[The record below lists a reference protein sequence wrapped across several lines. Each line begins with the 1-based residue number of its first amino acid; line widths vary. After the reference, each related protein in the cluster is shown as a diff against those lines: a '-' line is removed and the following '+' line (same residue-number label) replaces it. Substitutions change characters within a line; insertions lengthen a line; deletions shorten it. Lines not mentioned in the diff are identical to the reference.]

1 MIDNHA
7 LSQSS
12 AILEYLEETHPD
24 KPLMPS
30 DPFKRAEVRKICGI
44 IGSDIQPVQ
53 NLAVMAKVRS
63 PCPGSGL

>member
-53 NLAVMAKVRS
+53 NLAVMSKVRS
-63 PCPGSGL
+63 SSG